1 MFAVVAVVVVHHSSP
16 SYAAGVGVVV
26 ELGALVVTS
35 WTAVA
40 GSHTLTVLTGAL
52 IKY

>member
-1 MFAVVAVVVVHHSSP
+1 MVVVVVVVHHSSP
-16 SYAAGVGVVV
+16 SYAAGVVGVV
-26 ELGALVVTS
+26 ALVVTS

>member
-1 MFAVVAVVVVHHSSP
+1 MVVVVDVVHHSSP
-16 SYAAGVGVVV
+16 SYAAGVVVV
-26 ELGALVVTS
+26 EVALVVTS